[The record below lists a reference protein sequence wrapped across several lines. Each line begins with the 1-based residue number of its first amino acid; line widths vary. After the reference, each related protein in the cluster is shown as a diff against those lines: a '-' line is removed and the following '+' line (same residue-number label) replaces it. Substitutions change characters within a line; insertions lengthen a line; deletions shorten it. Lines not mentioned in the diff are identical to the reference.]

1 MSTTS
6 WTPASSLSSE
16 TPQHAL
22 VGFLAKESP
31 RYVAIPMGTCD
42 AIFVNHWFEDRILP
56 SERKSP
62 NTHTTRL
69 FEMMHSDFNY
79 AAVLG
84 IKHLMLNQHDHHQER
99 LRLRWLP
106 QDEACAEVFLI
117 SCYGITD
124 HVAVIPTPYLR
135 RRFGKTRTIEG
146 VFEPHQA
153 WQVLPFLKTK
163 CPSWTV
169 SLLLCFPCVLSEI

>member
-1 MSTTS
+1 MPTS
-6 WTPASSLSSE
+6 SWSSE
-16 TPQHAL
+16 TPQQAL
-22 VGFLAKESP
+22 IDFLAKESP
-31 RYVAIPMGTCD
+31 RYVAFPMGACD

-69 FEMMHSDFNY
+69 FEMMRPDFSY

-84 IKHLMLNQHDHHQER
+84 IKHLLLNKYDYNQER
-99 LRLRWLP
+99 FRLRWLP
-106 QDEACAEVFLI
+106 QDEACTEVFLI
-117 SCYGITD
+117 SCYGVSD

-146 VFEPHQA
+146 VFEPDQA
-153 WQVLPFLKTK
+153 WQVPPFLSTK
-163 CPSWTV
+163 CPSWT
-169 SLLLCFPCVLSEI
+169 LSPTIVF